1 MAECSTITMN
11 YQQATLAAKER
22 YDPDTPSYMEAMS
35 GDNAEDYWV
44 TMKRE
49 IDSLVR
55 CQTWNIVPRSSC
67 APNALIVHGT

>member
-49 IDSLVR
+49 IDSL
-55 CQTWNIVPRSSC
+55 W
-67 APNALIVHGT
+67 